1 MQCQRS
7 PNSNTAH
14 LTGCLD
20 KGVNAVNDQ
29 AAIVGGVG
37 IGIAFVMV
45 SLRNEICPTI
55 FIIIITIISFSCWG

>member
-7 PNSNTAH
+7 PNSNTAY

-20 KGVNAVNDQ
+20 KGTQEVINQ

-45 SLRNEICPTI
+45 I
-55 FIIIITIISFSCWG
+55 

>member
-7 PNSNTAH
+7 PNSNTAY
-14 LTGCLD
+14 LVGCLD
-20 KGVNAVNDQ
+20 KGVEAVTEQ

-45 SLRNEICPTI
+45 NHFIKASL
-55 FIIIITIISFSCWG
+55 

>member
-1 MQCQRS
+1 MLIHLTNKTSFCSPFFKKPFMQCQRS
-7 PNSNTAH
+7 PNSNTAY

-20 KGVNAVNDQ
+20 KGTQEVINQ

-45 SLRNEICPTI
+45 I
-55 FIIIITIISFSCWG
+55 